1 MLALMSSCR
10 TACPA
15 WYVRHSIEYQL
26 SHLFNTG
33 KKSRDTQAKGQ
44 EILLNKHPISA
55 EKKKLHPGSRIMF
68 WKRYAKL

>member
-1 MLALMSSCR
+1 MVKPTS
-10 TACPA
+10 
-15 WYVRHSIEYQL
+15 EYQH

-33 KKSRDTQAKGQ
+33 KTSCDTQAKGQ